1 MTGESS
7 STTTNNET
15 PATNPTKLPLPPTLI
30 LHATDMTEQMRHSA
44 VTIAEASF
52 KTPVSHGKVYA
63 RIADLI
69 RIEFGK
75 CFEAKAREEEEK
87 NYGGGGERKK
97 WGEGSSGWCCVVGD
111 RFGSC
116 VTHRM
121 KTYIHFSV
129 VPGVNVLLWKS

>member
-1 MTGESS
+1 MT
-7 STTTNNET
+7 
-15 PATNPTKLPLPPTLI
+15 
-30 LHATDMTEQMRHSA
+30 DQMRHSA
-44 VTIAEASF
+44 VTIAESAF

-75 CFEAKAREEEEK
+75 CFEAKEREDEEK
-87 NYGGGGERKK
+87 SNGGGGGGERKK
-97 WGEGSSGWCCVVGD
+97 RGEGSSGWCCVVGD
-111 RFGSC
+111 HFGSC